1 MTTISDE
8 DYQRVY
14 DKIAIEGLI
23 RSLNDLHKELKS
35 GQIVDKEVANKI
47 GEYTKTLSSV
57 SDGTYNEFSDEQ
69 KKAIDDINALLP
81 QIGQF
86 IRKKEK
92 DAHKIA
98 QKNGTEVDPGAMNA
112 LGSVTKAVINTASYL
127 KAYLKSPST
136 KAGAPE
142 SKSVSAGTRDNNKK
156 VTDTTRGIEKTYAV
170 AVSPIANGL
179 RKFTETF
186 RVKPQTLNNPKVQD
200 EGSSDS
206 FAGAVDKVVK
216 GFVTLGT
223 ALTGFNNAV
232 GQFVGALGS
241 AYSAVAQGFGDMLDD
256 PISGVISV
264 MNGMSSM
271 ITASMGFFT
280 SILDTISSLFTSIF
294 SGGKDDKEGGSNS
307 KITAIATAIL
317 SIISSLLNAALQ
329 SIQAGLQ
336 IFTSTLQAVFKL
348 VKKIAFT
355 SPVVKA
361 ILELLNLAFTLF
373 FMPFMNSFALVLLP
387 YVLELLDWAVQNGAK
402 YAEWGQKL
410 GESLGELLTADGGIL
425 EQVKNL
431 ATSFITDF
439 LPSFLELIPD
449 LITFAVSFVSD
460 ILKNKDAII
469 NFLKTG
475 FSAFSA
481 MLEAGILSSFLDF
494 GKKTMQWLGN
504 NAPELVTFIASVM
517 TGMLKIAK
525 FFAGFFGGGSEVD
538 DVDVESITKKA
549 TSLADAM
556 KEFQTKKEE
565 ADKSDTGNQTTNT
578 VNAMLGIASAASGG
592 KFPYNGGIPVITGEG
607 GEGEYKLSESEL
619 KEIGKDTTVS
629 IQYNGQILS
638 KYDFKETVRKA
649 LTDVSS
655 KSYYR

>member
-1 MTTISDE
+1 MTGISDE

-14 DKIAIEGLI
+14 DKIAINGLI
-23 RSLNDLHKELKS
+23 KALNDLHKEIKS

-57 SDGTYNEFSDEQ
+57 PNGTYNEFSDEQ

-86 IRKKEK
+86 IRKKEQK
-92 DAHKIA
+92 AHKIA
-98 QKNGTEVDPGAMNA
+98 QKNGTQVDPGAMNA
-112 LGSVTKAVINTASYL
+112 LESVTRAVVNTASYL

-136 KAGAPE
+136 KTGAPAPGD
-142 SKSVSAGTRDNNKK
+142 VRAGTRDANKK
-156 VTDTTRGIEKTYAV
+156 VTEQTRGIEKTYAI

-179 RKFTETF
+179 RKFTQSFT
-186 RVKPQTLNNPKVQD
+186 VKPQTLNKPKVQE
-200 EGSSDS
+200 EGSSES
-206 FAGAVDKVVK
+206 FEGVVDKVVK
-216 GFVTLGT
+216 GFVTLGS

-504 NAPELVTFIASVM
+504 NAPQLVTFIASVM

-538 DVDVESITKKA
+538 DVDIEGITSKA
-549 TSLADAM
+549 TSLAEAM
-556 KEFQTKKEE
+556 KEFQTKKEGE
-565 ADKSDTGNQTTNT
+565 KKDDTGNQTTNT
-578 VNAMLGIASAASGG
+578 VNAMLGLAGAASGG
-592 KFPYNGGIPVITGEG
+592 KFPCNGGIPVITGEG